1 MLPKSVVLSFVG
13 SLLVT
18 FTVWAAGASA
28 LEGIVKD
35 PTGRPIKGAD
45 VRIEAKNFSK
55 IVKTDANGYY
65 VVDGLVGATYK
76 VTLVVNGQVKASILD
91 AKTQLNKATQLNFGL
106 TGKTA
111 SAKKH
116 THMVWVPPDLSTH
129 IGGRWVEVDDN
140 GNIVDNTGF
149 NNVEKTRGPAVQE
162 MQIRVSGVHLFF
174 FLCVLPP
181 DLIVSIGHESCEHA
195 RWPHHKS

>member
-1 MLPKSVVLSFVG
+1 MLPKSLVLRLVG
-13 SLLVT
+13 SLLVA
-18 FTVWAAGASA
+18 FAGSAGGASA

-45 VRIEAKNFSK
+45 VRIEAKNSSK
-55 IVKTDANGYY
+55 IVKTDANGHY
-65 VVDGLVGATYK
+65 VADGLVVGAYK
-76 VTLVVNGQVKASILD
+76 VTLLVNGQVKATILD
-91 AKTQLNKATQLNFGL
+91 AKTQAGKATQLNFGL

-162 MQIRVSGVHLFF
+162 MQIRVSGVH
-174 FLCVLPP
+174 
-181 DLIVSIGHESCEHA
+181 
-195 RWPHHKS
+195 

>member
-1 MLPKSVVLSFVG
+1 MLPKSLVLSFVG
-13 SLLVT
+13 SLCVAV
-18 FTVWAAGASA
+18 TVWAAGTSA

-35 PTGRPIKGAD
+35 PSERPVKGAD
-45 VRIEAKNFSK
+45 VRIEAKNSAK
-55 IVKTDANGYY
+55 IVKTDANGHY
-65 VVDGLVGATYK
+65 VADGLVVGAYK
-76 VTLVVNGQVKASILD
+76 VTLLVNGQVKATILD
-91 AKTQLNKATQLNFGL
+91 AKTQAGKATQLNFGL

-162 MQIRVSGVHLFF
+162 MQIRVSGVH
-174 FLCVLPP
+174 
-181 DLIVSIGHESCEHA
+181 
-195 RWPHHKS
+195 